1 MNTTDRSVG
10 TIDYAL
16 RRRFA
21 FLTVK
26 ANESIVSRQ
35 SGEIGIKAI
44 EYFNKV
50 YEHLKQYPS
59 SDIDLDDLMIG
70 HSYFLADSIE
80 SLELKWRY
88 EVLPLL
94 NEYYKDG
101 LISKPFIE

>member
-21 FLTVK
+21 FLPVK
-26 ANESIVSRQ
+26 AKESIVKGQ
-35 SGEIGIKAI
+35 AGEIGEKAV
-44 EYFNKV
+44 EYYRKV

-59 SDIDLDDLMIG
+59 GDIDLDDLMIG
-70 HSYFLADSIE
+70 HSYFIADSIS
-80 SLELKWRY
+80 SLELKWKY

-94 NEYYKDG
+94 DEYYKDG
-101 LISKPFIE
+101 LISKPFKG

>member
-35 SGEIGIKAI
+35 GGEVGKKALD
-44 EYFNKV
+44 YYKQV
-50 YEHLKQYPS
+50 YEHLKKYPS
-59 SDIDLDDLMIG
+59 GDIDLDDLMIG
-70 HSYFLADSIE
+70 HSYFIADTIP

-94 NEYYKDG
+94 EEYYKDG
-101 LISKPFIE
+101 LISKPFKA